1 MISYRTGQLYLLRN
15 SQTKAGSYFRPLE
28 VIPYN
33 GHVIMYGERNSYE
46 IRIGQGPI
54 AVRSAPVG
62 YGQPNLE
69 RYGPQSQQV
78 LEMLI
83 RRFGGSEGEN
93 LRNWVSALP
102 PGRDPQVA
110 AVKHPEGPEELLYS
124 FGRVQADIFN
134 GRNWQESW
142 EGRTPNRDG
151 ILYKARKSLDLFDD
165 TVRLGHVPAWFE
177 NANRDAF
184 AKQLQVA

>member
-83 RRFGGSEGEN
+83 RRFGGSEGEH

-102 PGRDPQVA
+102 PGRDPQVS
-110 AVKHPEGPEELLYS
+110 AV
-124 FGRVQADIFN
+124 
-134 GRNWQESW
+134 
-142 EGRTPNRDG
+142 
-151 ILYKARKSLDLFDD
+151 
-165 TVRLGHVPAWFE
+165 
-177 NANRDAF
+177 
-184 AKQLQVA
+184 